1 MCFWWILSETR
12 MVSVSSFLLLLWL
25 SKLDIIFHF
34 LSSLHSIKD
43 MFLRLSFKQ
52 FMPYAESLSDF
63 MQKKTSIAT
72 EQDLLVDLTFH
83 SLPASLLTEFA
94 QKIVRPHYKGN
105 INAAIQDLLLKA
117 LSEQDFVLSH
127 ITHVKTV
134 R

>member
-1 MCFWWILSETR
+1 MPFERLFSIPELNIESQPLFTIAIDVR
-12 MVSVSSFLLLLWL
+12 YY
-25 SKLDIIFHF
+25 FHF
-34 LSSLHSIKD
+34 LPSPHSIKD
-43 MFLRLSFKQ
+43 MFLRMSFKR

-105 INAAIQDLLLKA
+105 INLPSKIYCIKL
-117 LSEQDFVLSH
+117 
-127 ITHVKTV
+127 
-134 R
+134 